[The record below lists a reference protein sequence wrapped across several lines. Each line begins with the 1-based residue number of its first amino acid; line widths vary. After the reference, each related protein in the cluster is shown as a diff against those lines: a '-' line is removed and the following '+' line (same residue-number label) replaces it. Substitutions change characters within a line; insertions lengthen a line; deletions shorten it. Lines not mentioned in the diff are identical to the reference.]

1 MAIARRVLGISA
13 WLAVV
18 AAIAALAIPH
28 FLGYDR
34 YSIVSGSMTGTFNT
48 GSVIFD
54 KAKPTADLRVG
65 DIITYVP
72 PAATGVN
79 HLVSHRI
86 HSIKLADDGVTR
98 VFRTKGDANP
108 GPDPWTFALNDTT
121 QNVERFSVPYVG
133 YALMALANPH
143 IRMLLIGIPA
153 AIIALVSLL
162 DLFDISLPLPR
173 RKFQAA

>member
-13 WLAVV
+13 WLVV
-18 AAIAALAIPH
+18 LAAIASLAVPH
-28 FLGYDR
+28 FFGYDR

-54 KAKPTADLRVG
+54 KPKPVAALEVG
-65 DIITYVP
+65 DVITYQP

-86 HSIKLADDGVTR
+86 SSIERADDGLTR

-108 GPDPWTFALNDTT
+108 GADPWTFSLTGTN
-121 QNVERFSVPYVG
+121 QNVMRFAVPYVG

-143 IRMLLIGIPA
+143 VRMLLIGIPA
-153 AIIALVSLL
+153 AFIALMSLL
-162 DLFDISLPLPR
+162 DLFDISLRLPR
-173 RKFQAA
+173 RHVQAA